1 MEIHV
6 NRKKIPTWLIVAV
19 IMAIVAL
26 ANHCHADYVT
36 APSGLRVRERPTTD
50 SKTLEIL
57 PFGTEIAI
65 VDDEPIK
72 GWVRIENGYLSR
84 EWVSSDDPMSGSS
97 YLGNW
102 KTTAYT
108 WTGYRCADG
117 SWPQSGYSA
126 ACNSLPFGSVVFVS
140 GIGNLTITDRGPS
153 SMPDGWLDIY
163 MDSYSECVQYGV
175 QYHDVYLVGDSK

>member
-1 MEIHV
+1 M
-6 NRKKIPTWLIVAV
+6 KKLILL
-19 IMAIVAL
+19 IAL
-26 ANHCHADYVT
+26 LTAMPVRAEYVT

-72 GWVRIENGYLSR
+72 GWVRIKNGYLSR
-84 EWVSSDDPMSGSS
+84 EWVSSDNPKDGTS

-126 ACNSLPFGSVVFVS
+126 ACNSLPFGSVVYVS
-140 GIGNLTITDRGPS
+140 GVGKLTITDRGPS
-153 SMPDGWLDIY
+153 SMPGEWLDIY
-163 MDSYSECVQYGV
+163 MDSYTDCVNYGV
-175 QYHDVYLVGDSK
+175 QYRDVYLVGEDK